1 MSKFKTRALEQ
12 WWRIKEFSDVV
23 HYVKLMQK
31 IRLRAIRRR
40 GKATV
45 VLFAS
50 NLSMW
55 KLDELYTLFANDK
68 RFDTHVVVAPF
79 RTFTEEQKSS
89 DIAAMKEHLDN
100 QGIPYLDDDMAKA
113 LFRKGKADII
123 FYPQPYY
130 GLLEDPFD
138 YHDHKGALM
147 CYIPYAIFTAN
158 NWWAYNLNFH
168 NVAWKLYYPTTMHK
182 DDAFRQATNKGR
194 NVVTVGDIDYFQLY
208 KPTNITDVWRPQ
220 DVKKRRIIWAP
231 HHSFADGDMHRDSFT
246 YLANFML
253 TVAERYADRIQFA
266 FKPHPRLKTVLYA
279 HPNWGPERTE
289 EYYNKWATMPNC
301 QVELGEYVNLFNS
314 SDALIHDCGSFTA
327 LYQYTNKPALFV
339 SKNLDGVKRDLNDFG
354 ILCID
359 KHYHAKDESEIIA
372 FIEDVVLRG
381 NNTASDDV
389 NEVVKALTPPN
400 GISAAQNIY
409 NDIVRSLG
417 I

>member
-23 HYVKLMQK
+23 RYVKCMQK

-55 KLDELYTLFANDK
+55 KLDELYRLFVNDK

-89 DIAAMKEHLDN
+89 DIAAMKAHLDN
-100 QGIPYLDDDMAKA
+100 QGIPYLDDDRAKA
-113 LFRKGKADII
+113 LFSKGKADII

-130 GLLEDPFD
+130 GLLEEPFD

-182 DDAFRQATNKGR
+182 DDAFRQATNKGK

-208 KPTNITDVWRPQ
+208 KPTNITDVWKPQ

-289 EYYNKWATMPNC
+289 EYYKKWATMPNC

-339 SKNLDGVKRDLNDFG
+339 SKDLDGVKRDLNDFG

-359 KHYHAKDESEIIA
+359 KHYHAKNETEIIA
-372 FIEDVVLRG
+372 FIEDVVLRDD
-381 NNTASDDV
+381 NTALDDV
-389 NEVVKALTPPN
+389 NDVVKALTPPN

-409 NDIVRSLG
+409 NDIVMSLG

>member
-23 HYVKLMQK
+23 YYVKFLQK

-89 DIAAMKEHLDN
+89 DVAAMKAHLDN
-100 QGIPYLDDDMAKA
+100 QGIPYLDDDTAKA
-113 LFRKGKADII
+113 LFSKGKADII

-130 GLLEDPFD
+130 GLLEEPFD

-220 DVKKRRIIWAP
+220 DVKKRRVIWAP

-339 SKNLDGVKRDLNDFG
+339 SKDLDGVKRDLNDFG

-359 KHYHAKDESEIIA
+359 KHYHAKDETEIIA
-372 FIEDVVLRG
+372 FIEDVVLRDD
-381 NNTASDDV
+381 NTSSEDI
-389 NEVVKALTPPN
+389 NEVVEALTPPN

>member
-23 HYVKLMQK
+23 YYVKLMQK

-55 KLDELYTLFANDK
+55 KFDELYALFANDK

-89 DIAAMKEHLDN
+89 DVAAMKAHLDN
-100 QGIPYLDDDMAKA
+100 QGIPYLDDDTAKA
-113 LFRKGKADII
+113 LFRKGKLDII

-130 GLLEDPFD
+130 GLLEEPFD

-182 DDAFRQATNKGR
+182 DDAFRQATNKGK

-220 DVKKRRIIWAP
+220 EVKKRRIIWAP

-359 KHYHAKDESEIIA
+359 KHYHAKDEAEIIA
-372 FIEDVVLRG
+372 FIEDVVLRDD
-381 NNTASDDV
+381 NTASDDV
-389 NEVVKALTPPN
+389 NVVVKALTPPN